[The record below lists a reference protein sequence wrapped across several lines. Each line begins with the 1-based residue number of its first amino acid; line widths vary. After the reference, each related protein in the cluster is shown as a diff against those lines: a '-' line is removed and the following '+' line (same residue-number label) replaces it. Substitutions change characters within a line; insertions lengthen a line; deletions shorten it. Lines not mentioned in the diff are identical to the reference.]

1 MRRHI
6 FAFVVGIYCVG
17 AIHAQNPLTDQAP
30 NTWVKRS
37 PLKDAPLSPMLGYE
51 GSFGYDPQAKLVI
64 RWAGHNQGGGGEQN
78 AETWTFDP
86 MTARW
91 TLKEPNTSPPGA
103 CCNAQNVFDPVGG
116 RFLRFTAFSGNH
128 GWHWFREN
136 YLNNSS
142 VWSYDL
148 SKNTWRDMRS
158 VPTPRPAPLRC
169 ASWDSDRQVAVILG
183 GEGSLEGTLVYD
195 PYTNEWTR
203 KFPKTEPKG
212 RSAG

>member
-86 MTARW
+86 ASARW
-91 TLKEPNTSPPGA
+91 EIKEPNTSPPGV
-103 CCNAQNVFDPVGG
+103 CCAQQNVFDSSRQ
-116 RFLRFTAFSGNH
+116 RFLRFPSFSGSH

-136 YLNNSS
+136 YLSNSS
-142 VWSYDL
+142 LWDYDL
-148 SKNTWRDMRS
+148 ATNTWRDRR
-158 VPTPRPAPLRC
+158 PLPAPRVSPLRC
-169 ASWDSDRQVAVILG
+169 AAWDSDNQVAVVFG
-183 GEGSLEGTLVYD
+183 GEGNQEGTVVYD
-195 PYTNEWTR
+195 PFVNRWTR
-203 KFPKTEPKG
+203 MNPKVQPAF
-212 RSAG
+212 RS